1 MNFHFTESD
10 EGEAGQSSDGDN
22 SDEEFFS
29 DAEYFTEEEDFSDSE
44 SEMSDAELNL
54 DENNNDKPLYPGA
67 PITVMESLL
76 AILAVYLKNNLTK
89 VALSQ
94 ILELISL
101 HCIKPNNCIS
111 SWYKLEKFLS
121 KLKNPFKRNFYCN
134 DCHISLREEN
144 SQCPECLKTNNSSYF
159 ISGSVISQIQALF
172 KRKNFIDKL
181 SYKSTRVKKDLN
193 NLEDIYDGEIYK
205 ELSSD
210 NGILSSITNLS
221 FTWYTDGLPIF
232 KSSKFSIWPFF

>member
-94 ILELISL
+94 I
-101 HCIKPNNCIS
+101 
-111 SWYKLEKFLS
+111 F
-121 KLKNPFKRNFYCN
+121 
-134 DCHISLREEN
+134 
-144 SQCPECLKTNNSSYF
+144 
-159 ISGSVISQIQALF
+159 
-172 KRKNFIDKL
+172 
-181 SYKSTRVKKDLN
+181 
-193 NLEDIYDGEIYK
+193 
-205 ELSSD
+205 
-210 NGILSSITNLS
+210 
-221 FTWYTDGLPIF
+221 
-232 KSSKFSIWPFF
+232 